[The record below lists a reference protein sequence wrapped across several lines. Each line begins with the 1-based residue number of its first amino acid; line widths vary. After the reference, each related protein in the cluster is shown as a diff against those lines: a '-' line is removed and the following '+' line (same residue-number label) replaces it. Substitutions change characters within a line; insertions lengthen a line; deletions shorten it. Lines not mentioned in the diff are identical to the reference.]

1 MKYLL
6 SVFSLLC
13 LFAGFAHADTSTFDG
28 QMKPIADAYL
38 AVQAQLAQDGMTDV
52 AKHATAIKQAVATLD
67 PKTVTGEH
75 AAHFAKLPEKIG
87 TAAAALEGAKDIK
100 AAREAFKALSRPV
113 VMWASM
119 SKPAGISVMYCSM
132 AKGSWLQ
139 NDTTVRNPYY
149 GKQMLACGEIIE
161 GAGKGAA
168 SGHMK
173 KSH

>member
-6 SVFSLLC
+6 SLFC
-13 LFAGFAHADTSTFDG
+13 LFAGFAHANTSTFDA
-28 QMKPIADAYL
+28 QMKPIAEAYL

-52 AKHATAIKQAVATLD
+52 VKHAAAIKQAVAKLD
-67 PKTVTGEH
+67 PKTVNGQH
-75 AAHFAKLPEKIG
+75 AGHFAALPEKIA
-87 TAAAALEGAKDIK
+87 TAAAALEGAQDIK

-119 SKPAGISVMYCSM
+119 SKPEGISVMYCSM

-139 NDTTVRNPYY
+139 NDTAVRNPYY

-173 KSH
+173 TGH